1 MQFEELRAVERWASA
16 HQLNLFTRRRTSQ
29 GRPSDCSTLFIGV
42 YLSLYTN
49 LYLSRCWAPHDG
61 ALVSPLPDV
70 ELLTHLSLPPTVCHV
85 VSLSTRS
92 IQLDLICVR
101 RLFSLDDQKQRLLAQ
116 FIFAPLLYMC
126 EVAKAFASQLQTH

>member
-1 MQFEELRAVERWASA
+1 MQFEELRAVERWAPA

-29 GRPSDCSTLFIGV
+29 GRPSNFSTLFIGV

-70 ELLTHLSLPPTVCHV
+70 ELLTHLSLPL
-85 VSLSTRS
+85 LSASHRVPRGIS
-92 IQLDLICVR
+92 
-101 RLFSLDDQKQRLLAQ
+101 FNQKHPA
-116 FIFAPLLYMC
+116 
-126 EVAKAFASQLQTH
+126 